1 MIVSAAFLITFI
13 ISIYLLN
20 PIQQQF
26 APEMASY
33 ASLLFLPHGV
43 RVLSAWLLGWKS
55 IPIITLVT
63 LFTHWLIFGAGG
75 FSVVG
80 IAGAMNGVICATFS
94 FWVLAKIGMD
104 FRVSNAKV
112 ANWKNVF
119 LAGCFA
125 SVLSSLGMGLAFK
138 HDVVTLSG
146 YFIGDLTGMFA
157 CMFFLML
164 FFKVLRKYE
173 ARSLI

>member
-1 MIVSAAFLITFI
+1 
-13 ISIYLLN
+13 
-20 PIQQQF
+20 
-26 APEMASY
+26 MAEY

-55 IPIITLVT
+55 IPMITMVS

-75 FSVVG
+75 FSIVG
-80 IAGAMNGVICATFS
+80 IAGVMNGVICATFS

-104 FRVSNAKV
+104 FRISSAKV
-112 ANWKNVF
+112 ASWKNVL

-125 SVLSSLGMGLAFK
+125 SILSTFGMGLAFK

-157 CMFFLML
+157 CMLLLMI
-164 FFKVLRKYE
+164 FFKVLRKSE
-173 ARSLI
+173 VRPLI